1 MIILYDVIVCGAG
14 PSGVNVAISAAR
26 LGVKVLLIETTGLLG
41 GNSVLSLV
49 GPWMTFHNKG
59 HQIVRGIAQEMVER
73 LLKSDDSLGH
83 ISDPLAFCDTITPID
98 VEGVKSLFFDMI
110 EEENI
115 DLLLHAPIVD
125 VIKDHQKIKGVVCAT
140 KSGMLSFEGK
150 VIVDAT
156 GDGDVSVRMGA
167 EYIHGRFQDGL
178 AQPMTMIFHVGNV
191 NIAPIRQYMKDHPD
205 DFVLKDEFDYGYIG
219 ISGFF
224 SKVQEAK
231 SNHEFSLPRDRV
243 LLFQEVRENTVSVN
257 MTRVQGLSGTDAFER
272 TKAEQIAR
280 KQVKEAF
287 VFLKKYIPGFEKSY
301 ILRTP
306 SQIGIRETRHIIGDY
321 IMTKE
326 DVLNLKRFDDSIALS
341 GFPMDIHSPSENSL
355 ELVEQGDDLGY
366 EIPMRSLLPKDIEGL
381 IVSGRCISATHEA
394 AASLRVTPTV
404 MAIGEAAGILAA
416 FSVQNNISP
425 REVRYQSVQE
435 QLLKQNQVFKRGQ
448 NA

>member
-1 MIILYDVIVCGAG
+1 MYDVIVCGAG

-73 LLKSDDSLGH
+73 LLKNDDSLGH
-83 ISDPLAFCDTITPID
+83 ISDPLAFCDTVTPID
-98 VEGVKSLFFDMI
+98 VEGVKALFFDMI
-110 EEENI
+110 EEEKI
-115 DLLLHAPIVD
+115 DLLLHAPIID
-125 VIKDHQKIKGVVCAT
+125 VIKDDKRINGVICAT
-140 KSGMLSFEGK
+140 KSGLLSFKGK

-156 GDGDVSVRMGA
+156 GDGDVAIKMGA
-167 EYIHGRFQDGL
+167 EYIHGRAQDGL

-191 NIAPIRQYMKDHPD
+191 NMAPLKQYMISHPD
-205 DFVLKDEFDYGYIG
+205 DFVLRDNYDYGYIG

-224 SKVQEAK
+224 SKVLEAK
-231 SNHEFSLPRDRV
+231 NNHEFSLPRDRV
-243 LLFQEVRENTVSVN
+243 LLFQEVRDNTVSVN
-257 MTRVQGLSGTDAFER
+257 MTRVQGLSGIDAFER
-272 TKAEQIAR
+272 TKAEQLAR

-287 VFLKKYIPGFEKSY
+287 AFLKKYIPGFENSF

-321 IMTKE
+321 LMTKD
-326 DVLNLKRFDDSIALS
+326 DVLNLTRFEDSIALS

-366 EIPMRSLLPKDIEGL
+366 EIPMRSLLPKGIDGL

-416 FSVQNNISP
+416 ISVSENKLPREVSYISVQN
-425 REVRYQSVQE
+425 
-435 QLLKQNQVFKRGQ
+435 QLIKQKQIFKRGQ